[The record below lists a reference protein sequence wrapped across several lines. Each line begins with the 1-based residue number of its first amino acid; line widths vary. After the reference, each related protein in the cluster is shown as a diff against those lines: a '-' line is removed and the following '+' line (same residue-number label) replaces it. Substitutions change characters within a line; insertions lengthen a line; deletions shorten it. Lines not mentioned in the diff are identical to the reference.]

1 MGGMGNETRIFFRSL
16 TGNLPEFSVTG
27 ISGGPTKSSFEGFP
41 TDFGLEG
48 LEGVPLGCL
57 FMVPLGEHR
66 PSQFA
71 DGQDRGTALAALR
84 GGRGENAFLLW
95 PDLRH
100 RS

>member
-16 TGNLPEFSVTG
+16 TGNLPEFLSLL
-27 ISGGPTKSSFEGFP
+27 SGGPTKSSFEGFP

-57 FMVPLGEHR
+57 FMVRLGEHR

-71 DGQDRGTALAALR
+71 YGRDRGT
-84 GGRGENAFLLW
+84 
-95 PDLRH
+95 D